1 MSVEKIKKL
10 ETLVAVIV
18 EGVKG
23 LHEEN
28 IRLENRLR
36 ELEQEK
42 KRMIAENKIAKETLG
57 TRRQLE
63 ASHRK
68 LEKER
73 SAVRLKVKNALQK
86 IEKMDFV

>member
-1 MSVEKIKKL
+1 MV
-10 ETLVAVIV
+10 V
-18 EGVKG
+18 
-23 LHEEN
+23 
-28 IRLENRLR
+28 
-36 ELEQEK
+36 
-42 KRMIAENKIAKETLG
+42 ENKIAKETLS

-73 SAVRLKVKNALQK
+73 SAVRLKVQNALQK

>member
-1 MSVEKIKKL
+1 M
-10 ETLVAVIV
+10 IV

-42 KRMIAENKIAKETLG
+42 KRMVVENKIAKETLS

-63 ASHRK
+63 ASNRK

-73 SAVRLKVKNALQK
+73 SAVRLKVQNALQK

>member
-1 MSVEKIKKL
+1 MAIEKIKKL

-28 IRLENRLR
+28 TRLENRLR
-36 ELEQEK
+36 ELEREK
-42 KRMIAENKIAKETLG
+42 KGMITENKIAKETLS

-73 SAVRLKVKNALQK
+73 SAVRLKVQNALQK